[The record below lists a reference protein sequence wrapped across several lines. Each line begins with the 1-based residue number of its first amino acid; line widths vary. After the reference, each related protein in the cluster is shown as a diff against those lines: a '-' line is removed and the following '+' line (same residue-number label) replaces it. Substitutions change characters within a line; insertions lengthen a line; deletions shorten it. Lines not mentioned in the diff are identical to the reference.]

1 MPRPVTTTK
10 TRPSVNAY
18 NLKQTPIPVVPR
30 TMPIVNADGT
40 VTRSGQLL
48 LEQLQKTS
56 AGPYIRT
63 LDLFDVTPGTDIA
76 PFVPIYNPGP
86 GIRAIG
92 VLRKAITADL
102 VITITRNA
110 ETSPLFTFTL
120 PAATA
125 IATDVTLDISK
136 ITFKDLDVLK
146 PSITASDS
154 SSDIDGVATLTIEW
168 GALGTGGT
176 STNGRGSS
184 GGGGGG
190 GGGSGFTAG
199 GDLAGSSTSQTVIG
213 IDGIA
218 LDPSVASPSD
228 GETITYNAASGKWK
242 AVPGPSGSFTAGGDL
257 SGTSSSQKVIGLES
271 IPLDAATVGSP
282 SAGYVITY
290 DSVSGKWKAAP
301 PSSTGGAGTYETP
314 VGPLNGTNAV
324 FTLSAT
330 PPANSLLLFLD
341 GVEQQPGVDYTL
353 SANTITYAVPPHS
366 TDWHLAYYGT
376 GSGGGGGSG
385 GAVSSVFS
393 RTGAVVALAADYN
406 AFYPVLTGSYV
417 NPAWITS
424 LAYSKITGVPSFLT
438 DPTTT
443 KGDLIARGSSAP
455 ATRLGVG
462 ADGQVLTADSTQ
474 TLGVKWAAPTGGGAT
489 ETVIGF
495 IMNSG
500 ATGSNAG
507 PMLAAPHGGT
517 VSKCVVVVKASDPS
531 VGLNFDIRQNGVSVF
546 TTTPSL
552 AAGLASGSVMPFS
565 TLTSTPLTV
574 NAGDVF
580 SINISTG
587 TSTWQFSAQLE
598 T

>member
-228 GETITYNAASGKWK
+228 GEIITYNAAAGKWK

-366 TDWHLAYYGT
+366 SDWHLAYYGT

-385 GAVSSVFS
+385 GAVSSVFG
-393 RTGAVVALAADYN
+393 RTGAVVAVSGDYSVAMVTN
-406 AFYPVLTGSYV
+406 AVDKTGSYA

-424 LAYSKITGVPSFLT
+424 LAWAKITG
-438 DPTTT
+438 
-443 KGDLIARGSSAP
+443 AP
-455 ATRLGVG
+455 PIPVIPVT
-462 ADGQVLTADSTQ
+462 
-474 TLGVKWAAPTGGGAT
+474 
-489 ETVIGF
+489 IGF
-495 IMNSG
+495 VINNGS
-500 ATGSNAG
+500 TGTNVG
-507 PMLAAPHGGT
+507 PMLAAAHAGT
-517 VSKCVVVVKASDPS
+517 VSKCVVVVKASD
-531 VGLNFDIRQNGVSVF
+531 G
-546 TTTPSL
+546 
-552 AAGLASGSVMPFS
+552 A
-565 TLTSTPLTV
+565 
-574 NAGDVF
+574 
-580 SINISTG
+580 
-587 TSTWQFSAQLE
+587 
-598 T
+598 